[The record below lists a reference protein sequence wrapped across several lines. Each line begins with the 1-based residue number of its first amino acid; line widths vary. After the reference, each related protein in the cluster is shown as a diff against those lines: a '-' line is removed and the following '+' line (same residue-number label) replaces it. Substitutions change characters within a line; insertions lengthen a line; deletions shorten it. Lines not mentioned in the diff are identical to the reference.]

1 MWVSS
6 NAASHASTEPP
17 WQGPLSRSGAEVGDT
32 GEVKR
37 VRKSHSERGRL
48 RGMKRRR
55 SRAAVGVF
63 MHLTRVYTPA
73 LHMSSFSEL

>member
-1 MWVSS
+1 
-6 NAASHASTEPP
+6 
-17 WQGPLSRSGAEVGDT
+17 
-32 GEVKR
+32 
-37 VRKSHSERGRL
+37 
-48 RGMKRRR
+48 MKRRG